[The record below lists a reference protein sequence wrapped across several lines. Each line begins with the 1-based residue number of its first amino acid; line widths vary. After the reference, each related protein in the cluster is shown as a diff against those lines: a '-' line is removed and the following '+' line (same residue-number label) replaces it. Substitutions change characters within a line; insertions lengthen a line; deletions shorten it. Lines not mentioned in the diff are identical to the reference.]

1 VGELFKVIRVKGY
14 SAYLLKKLITY
25 SYYLGLKLRV
35 NTGFK
40 KRSKRFDD

>member
-1 VGELFKVIRVKGY
+1 MGEMFKLIKVKGY

-25 SYYLGLKLRV
+25 TYYIGLKLRV

-40 KRSKRFDD
+40 KRTKTSDG